1 MTWDSVEREERGDGG
16 AESGGEV
23 YPWFVLRAERKGCL
37 RRLCI
42 IHCFGCITCVEE
54 DACHPLL
61 WLHRF
66 SSLSLSQPPPHLLLF
81 YRHRILLHS
90 APFPFLPPP
99 PMAAP
104 NGVRFRCFVPEGH
117 TGGDFLYVNFCL
129 LFFFNR
135 ILYCTRTPHG
145 RRLSFL

>member
-1 MTWDSVEREERGDGG
+1 MMEGQSLEGKCILGLFCGLNEKDACGG
-16 AESGGEV
+16 CAS
-23 YPWFVLRAERKGCL
+23 YCL

-54 DACHPLL
+54 DACLPLL